1 MDEYFRYSL
10 CVCVCVCARPLVPK
24 PAPKHINNLLNRP
37 VCYLQLA
44 LCCLAISPCSICY
57 QVFSPS
63 KRNLSS
69 R

>member
-1 MDEYFRYSL
+1 MDEYFR
-10 CVCVCVCARPLVPK
+10 CVCVWVCAFICLYVCVL
-24 PAPKHINNLLNRP
+24 APEHIHNLLNRP

>member
-1 MDEYFRYSL
+1 MIHVFISDL
-10 CVCVCVCARPLVPK
+10 CVGVCVCVCPPTLRHV
-24 PAPKHINNLLNRP
+24 HNLLIRT

-44 LCCLAISPCSICY
+44 LCCLALSPCSICY

-63 KRNLSS
+63 KCYLSS